1 MNGTKSPPP
10 NGPSSPSP
18 HAPADSPKGTDPLPV
33 DVSLVTLAPSS
44 AITALQ
50 EVGGELQLE
59 FAPTK
64 PRATLGS
71 APVPHVDLTVPRQY
85 VSRLHATI
93 DRCETWIVVT
103 NHSQNGTFF
112 RGRDEPRNPVKVG
125 ESFTVGET
133 ELLALD
139 DFLVT
144 LREQLRRHIGF
155 GALHKVDAAL
165 VAVADEKQPPLLLSG
180 PRGSEPA
187 RLARYIH
194 DASPR
199 RAGPFE
205 VIEDCRS
212 GRSELSGIFA
222 RAKGG
227 SIFVDLAPLRGGKAS
242 GHLTEWL
249 FGPEAVARPIVAA
262 PSMASARGTFDI
274 ARPSLTEI
282 AIPPIK
288 DRPQDVGTLIDL
300 LLAELE
306 SSVRIDG
313 LPPDRHAAVC
323 AFDWPINHADLR
335 RNAPRLRAYLENGCN
350 LSAAARAL
358 GVNDSGLGV
367 ALGRIGAIVRQGPI
381 TEPRRKR

>member
-10 NGPSSPSP
+10 SGPSSP
-18 HAPADSPKGTDPLPV
+18 HAPEGGAKGTDPLPV
-33 DVSLVTLAPSS
+33 DVSQVKLAPSS
-44 AITALQ
+44 SITALQ

-71 APVPHVDLTVPRQY
+71 APAPHVDLSVPRQY

-93 DRCETWIVVT
+93 ERCETWIVVT
-103 NHSQNGTFF
+103 NHSQNGTSF

-139 DFLVT
+139 GFLVT
-144 LREQLRRHIGF
+144 LRMQLRRHIGF
-155 GALHKVDAAL
+155 DALRKVDEAL

-180 PRGSEPA
+180 PRGSEPD
-187 RLARYIH
+187 RLARRIH
-194 DASPR
+194 EASPR

-205 VIEDCRS
+205 VIEDCRG
-212 GRSELSGIFA
+212 GRKELAGIFE

-227 SIFVDLAPLRGGKAS
+227 SIFVDLAPIRGGRAS
-242 GHLTEWL
+242 KHLIESL
-249 FGPEAVARPIVAA
+249 FGPAAVARPIVAA
-262 PSMASARGTFDI
+262 ATLASARVAFEAEVNGL
-274 ARPSLTEI
+274 AEI
-282 AIPPIK
+282 AIPPIS
-288 DRPQDVGTLIDL
+288 DRRQDVGALVNAL
-300 LLAELE
+300 LEELKSAARIEGLA
-306 SSVRIDG
+306 
-313 LPPDRHAAVC
+313 PDREAAVC

-335 RNAPRLRAYLENGCN
+335 RNAPRLQAYLENGCN

-358 GVNDSGLGV
+358 GVDDSGLGV
-367 ALGRIGAIVRQGPI
+367 ALARIGAIVRQGSAS
-381 TEPRRKR
+381 ERGKR